1 MFKRMV
7 CVGLMVCVV
16 TLWGDARGSAPTEP
30 LLAQLVTT
38 ASLAR
43 SQSTGAL
50 ALGGLAQSQRA
61 DGQR

>member
-30 LLAQLVTT
+30 LLAQLVTK
-38 ASLAR
+38 LVR
-43 SQSTGAL
+43 
-50 ALGGLAQSQRA
+50 
-61 DGQR
+61 